1 MSRFRSDDA
10 PALIRAADYRP
21 SVPLTAHADEIR
33 ERARTHGLGDLRVF
47 GSEVRGEDGFD
58 SDIDLVVTPSAE
70 IDLFDLALFVREV
83 EELTGLPTDAVS
95 DAEMPAILERL
106 RRRQRADPPRT
117 GSDDKRLGAAA
128 ESW

>member
-33 ERARTHGLGDLRVF
+33 ERARTHGLGDFRVF

-58 SDIDLVVTPSAE
+58 SDIDLVVTTSAE
-70 IDLFDLALFVREV
+70 IDLFVREV

-106 RRRQRADPPRT
+106 RRR
-117 GSDDKRLGAAA
+117 
-128 ESW
+128 

>member
-95 DAEMPAILERL
+95 DAEMPAILARL
-106 RRRQRADPPRT
+106 RRRSRADPPRP

>member
-58 SDIDLVVTPSAE
+58 SDIDSDIDLVVTPSAE

-83 EELTGLPTDAVS
+83 EEFTGLPTDAVS

-106 RRRQRADPPRT
+106 RRR
-117 GSDDKRLGAAA
+117 
-128 ESW
+128 

>member
-47 GSEVRGEDGFD
+47 GSEVCGEDGFDSDID

-70 IDLFDLALFVREV
+70 TDLFDLALFVREV

-106 RRRQRADPPRT
+106 RRR
-117 GSDDKRLGAAA
+117 
-128 ESW
+128 

>member
-47 GSEVRGEDGFD
+47 GSETRGEDGFD
-58 SDIDLVVTPSAE
+58 PAIDLVVTPSAE
-70 IDLFDLALFVREV
+70 TDPFDLALFVREV

-106 RRRQRADPPRT
+106 RRR
-117 GSDDKRLGAAA
+117 
-128 ESW
+128 

>member
-33 ERARTHGLGDLRVF
+33 ERVRTHGLGDLRVF

-106 RRRQRADPPRT
+106 RRR
-117 GSDDKRLGAAA
+117 
-128 ESW
+128 

>member
-47 GSEVRGEDGFD
+47 GSEVRGDDGFG
-58 SDIDLVVTPSAE
+58 SDIGLGVTPPAGT
-70 IDLFDLALFVREV
+70 DLFDLALFVREV

-106 RRRQRADPPRT
+106 RRR
-117 GSDDKRLGAAA
+117 
-128 ESW
+128 